1 MKYFDLKHRK
11 VIDMIK
17 IFVISIF
24 SVFIFLFN
32 IQNTYASDINT
43 ILNGITLEDSGSSGV
58 VLKDDVLSNEDNLDF
73 TKIFLKYKTVASF
86 ITAGLT
92 ITSLF
97 MLFVNIG
104 KLSTSLDNE
113 FSRKKV
119 MVGIATSAVGVAI
132 MGSSTIVIAFFYQF
146 FG

>member
-1 MKYFDLKHRK
+1 
-11 VIDMIK
+11 MIK
-17 IFVISIF
+17 VFVALFF
-24 SVFIFLFN
+24 SVFIILFN
-32 IQNTYASDINT
+32 IQNVNASDINT
-43 ILNGITLEDSGSSGV
+43 ILNGITLEDGGSSGV

-73 TKIFLKYKTVASF
+73 AKIFLKYKTVASF